1 VIIFY
6 SFYCRFK
13 KSWISIHHGKVLIW
27 FWRLLFVF
35 VLPFLFV
42 FAFVLSMQTIGKRF
56 SSFCRCF
63 IDSVEF
69 KWTNSNFLP
78 KFCSTQIIFLYLS
91 WLMKRSFKKGLQ
103 WNEKDVPFLNFSF
116 DPICL
121 YQHQQNH
128 SNIKRLTLDSNHLI

>member
-42 FAFVLSMQTIGKRF
+42 FAFVLSLQTIGKRF

-69 KWTNSNFLP
+69 KLTNSNFLP

-91 WLMKRSFKKGLQ
+91 WLMKRSFKKGLKC
-103 WNEKDVPFLNFSF
+103 NEM
-116 DPICL
+116 
-121 YQHQQNH
+121 
-128 SNIKRLTLDSNHLI
+128 KRLFHFSIFRSIQFVYTNINKTIQILGGWP